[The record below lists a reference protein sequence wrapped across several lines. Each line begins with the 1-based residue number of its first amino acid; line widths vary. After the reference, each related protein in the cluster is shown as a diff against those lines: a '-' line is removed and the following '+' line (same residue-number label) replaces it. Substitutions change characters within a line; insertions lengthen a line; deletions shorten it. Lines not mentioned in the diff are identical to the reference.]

1 LSESDTPGSLA
12 GLRVV
17 DLSRVVA
24 GPLCTQMLA
33 DHGADVVKVEG
44 PGGDELRTY
53 GPPFGPGTS
62 AYYEGINRNKRNV
75 CLDLRTAG
83 GQEVLGRLLAGA
95 DVVVENFR
103 VGTMAAWG
111 FGYEEVLAERHPA
124 LVYCRISGF
133 GADGPM
139 GGKPG
144 YDAMLQAISGIMSVT
159 GNADGPP
166 TRVGVPVVDLT
177 AAFVAFSGILLALL
191 ERAASGRGQLV
202 DCALLDAAVS
212 LLHPHAAA
220 WAMFGAVPART
231 GDAHGSVAP
240 YQAFATRTGPILLA
254 ANNDRQFRVL
264 AEALG
269 RPGLADDPRFATT
282 RDRVAHRRDL
292 AEVIGGLVAG
302 ADREALAERLTA
314 AGVAAAP
321 VYAVPDALA
330 QPQIAHRNLLV
341 ELGRYRALGVPVKL
355 VRTPGRVARAPVRRG
370 ADTVDVLTSLGYGPA
385 EIGELCRTGAAAR
398 LEEELVP

>member
-1 LSESDTPGSLA
+1 LNQADGRTSLA
-12 GLRVV
+12 GLRVL

-44 PGGDELRTY
+44 PAGDELRTY
-53 GPPFGPGTS
+53 GPPFGAGTS

-83 GQEVLGRLLAGA
+83 GQDVLGRLLAGA

-103 VGTMAAWG
+103 PGTMAAWG
-111 FGYEEVLAERHPA
+111 FGYEEVLAERYPA

-133 GADGPM
+133 GVDGPM
-139 GGKPG
+139 GGMPG
-144 YDAMLQAISGIMSVT
+144 YDAMLQAMSGIMSVT
-159 GNADGPP
+159 GDPDGPA
-166 TRVGVPVVDLT
+166 TRVGVPVVDVT
-177 AAFVAFSGILLALL
+177 AGFVAFSGVLLALL
-191 ERAASGRGQLV
+191 ERARSGRGQLV
-202 DCALLDAAVS
+202 DCTLLDAATS

-254 ANNDRQFRVL
+254 ANNDRQFRAL

-269 RPGLADDPRFATT
+269 RPELADDRRFATN
-282 RDRVAHRRDL
+282 RDRVAHRGEL
-292 AEVIGGLVAG
+292 AEAIGDLVAD
-302 ADREALAERLTA
+302 ADREALARQLTTN
-314 AGVAAAP
+314 GVAAAS
-321 VYAVPDALA
+321 VYDIPDALA
-330 QPQIAHRNLLV
+330 QPQIAHRDLLV
-341 ELGRYRALGVPVKL
+341 EIDGYRALGVPVKL
-355 VRTPGRVARAPVRRG
+355 SRTPGRIDRPPVRRG
-370 ADTVDVLTSLGYGPA
+370 ADTVDVLTSLGYGA
-385 EIGELCRTGAAAR
+385 TEIGELCRTGAAER
-398 LEEELVP
+398 LDEEFVP